1 MNDQDYDINDLVSVM
16 QQKINDLT
24 TQNILLETKLLKLKN
39 DSNNTDKNKK
49 VGNTK

>member
-1 MNDQDYDINDLVSVM
+1 MNDEDYDINDLVSVM

-39 DSNNTDKNKK
+39 DSNNTDKTKK

>member
-1 MNDQDYDINDLVSVM
+1 MGEKDYDVNDLVSVM

-39 DSNNTDKNKK
+39 ESNNSNKTKK
-49 VGNTK
+49 VGDAK